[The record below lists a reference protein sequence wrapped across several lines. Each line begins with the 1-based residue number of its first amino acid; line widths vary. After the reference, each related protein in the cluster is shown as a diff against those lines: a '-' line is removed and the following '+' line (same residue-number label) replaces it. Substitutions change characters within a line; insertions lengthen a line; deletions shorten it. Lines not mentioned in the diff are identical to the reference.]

1 MRATFDDVLADLATE
16 FDRLD
21 AILSGLSDSDW
32 QVQSGAP
39 EWTVHQVLI
48 HLALSEEAVASTL
61 SKPAERWTSRDNSL
75 DEVMDAEVRHTQET
89 PSETLARWRAACL
102 ASLVALRSADPK
114 ALVRWAAAPLK
125 PQTLATTRL
134 AEHWAHAL
142 DVTLPLD
149 IDLPDTDRLRHIA
162 WLGHSTLPY
171 AMKLE
176 GLEPQPIFC
185 ALTSPSGDTW
195 TYGPPDAA
203 SRIEGSVGA
212 FCRVGARRVV
222 GSESGLLA
230 TGPHAAD
237 ALRVLRNYAA

>member
-1 MRATFDDVLADLATE
+1 MRVTLDEVLADLAAE

-21 AILSGLSDSDW
+21 AILVGLSGSDW
-32 QVQSGAP
+32 QLRSGAP
-39 EWTVHQVLI
+39 EWTIHEVMI
-48 HLALSEEAVASTL
+48 HLAITEEGVATTL
-61 SKPAERWTSRDNSL
+61 ARPDGSWTSRENSL
-75 DEVMDAEVRHTQET
+75 DQAVDANVRAVQET
-89 PSETLARWRAACL
+89 PGETFARWRAACQSSL
-102 ASLVALRSADPK
+102 AALRNADPTK
-114 ALVRWAAAPLK
+114 LVRWAAAPLK

-142 DVTLPLD
+142 DVTIPLGNE
-149 IDLPDTDRLRHIA
+149 LPDTDRLRHIA

-222 GSESGLLA
+222 GSESGLLP